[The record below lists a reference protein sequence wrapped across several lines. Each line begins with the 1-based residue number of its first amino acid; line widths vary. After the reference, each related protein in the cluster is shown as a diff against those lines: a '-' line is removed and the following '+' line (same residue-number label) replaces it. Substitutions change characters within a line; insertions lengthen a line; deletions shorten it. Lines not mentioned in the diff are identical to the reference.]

1 MALGF
6 LLLGWAVCAPL
17 ACGQEVAA
25 ALDTLRQLT
34 HCPPAV
40 REALLAQL
48 DDEQFAVREAA
59 TQRLLQLATIP
70 RAAWSAQLATAPAE
84 RRWRLRLVL
93 DRHEAESSAAMRR
106 IQETLTAGAAEL
118 TSQQWLTAAALLERA
133 EVRDEFS
140 RLLSEHVKPEQLP
153 PFRAAVDSDQR
164 SARLAAALV
173 LSRSRAD
180 DDVALVDRLLRDR
193 DDEVAMRAALGR
205 AQQGDARAI
214 PTLVRLL
221 DAESLDIRQTSATWL
236 TSLTGQEFDYSPTAS
251 AAERQVAMAQWRAW
265 HHQRGATLA
274 MQPPLRVAV
283 HGRGPLAGLTLVATG
298 ALGKVF
304 ELDSHGNVVW
314 QVSAQ
319 AWSAEKL
326 PSGNV
331 LVASHWEN
339 RVCEFDRQGQVVW
352 ELPDVNAVRAKPL
365 SGGRVLIADLTGN
378 RVLEVDRQGR
388 IIWQQ
393 ATPNQCFD
401 AERLHNGHTL
411 FACPNLIG
419 EITPTGDSVRQWPV
433 EGRVNS
439 LQVLPSGRLLVA
451 NYGLGCVSE
460 LDDQNR
466 IVWEHKIARPSDAF
480 RLPGGRTLIATA
492 QEIVEVDLQ
501 GRQIRHISA
510 AVNGCARQ

>member
-1 MALGF
+1 
-6 LLLGWAVCAPL
+6 
-17 ACGQEVAA
+17 
-25 ALDTLRQLT
+25 
-34 HCPPAV
+34 
-40 REALLAQL
+40 
-48 DDEQFAVREAA
+48 
-59 TQRLLQLATIP
+59 
-70 RAAWSAQLATAPAE
+70 
-84 RRWRLRLVL
+84 
-93 DRHEAESSAAMRR
+93 
-106 IQETLTAGAAEL
+106 
-118 TSQQWLTAAALLERA
+118 
-133 EVRDEFS
+133 
-140 RLLSEHVKPEQLP
+140 
-153 PFRAAVDSDQR
+153 
-164 SARLAAALV
+164 
-173 LSRSRAD
+173 
-180 DDVALVDRLLRDR
+180 
-193 DDEVAMRAALGR
+193 
-205 AQQGDARAI
+205 
-214 PTLVRLL
+214 
-221 DAESLDIRQTSATWL
+221 
-236 TSLTGQEFDYSPTAS
+236 
-251 AAERQVAMAQWRAW
+251 
-265 HHQRGATLA
+265 
-274 MQPPLRVAV
+274 
-283 HGRGPLAGLTLVATG
+283 
-298 ALGKVF
+298 
-304 ELDSHGNVVW
+304 VW